1 MFRCVD
7 ATSSANVASFHI
19 NDGPVFIDTINVVNK
34 NDKTNQE
41 SFALLCAVTSKGSLY
56 IYNHHLEE
64 NTDKNN
70 NNKLKKPIKA
80 LNNLKIE
87 TDDGQP
93 ITIYGCFVTNMQNE
107 RLDRIELNCS
117 SIKNSSIPLSTLLS
131 QYMIYLVYGSHLNP
145 KIEKMQFTDLNESKM
160 VLKREDPLK
169 TTVLLQTQ
177 STKVHLRDRIILRL
191 VFFSNSYSFYLD

>member
-1 MFRCVD
+1 M
-7 ATSSANVASFHI
+7 
-19 NDGPVFIDTINVVNK
+19 
-34 NDKTNQE
+34 
-41 SFALLCAVTSKGSLY
+41 CAVTNKGSLY
-56 IYNHHLEE
+56 IYNHQLNEDA
-64 NTDKNN
+64 DKN

-80 LNNLKIE
+80 LNNLKIQ

-93 ITIYGCFVTNMQNE
+93 IAIYGCFVTNIQNE

-145 KIEKMQFTDLNESKM
+145 KIEKIQFTDLNESKI

-169 TTVLLQTQ
+169 TTILLQTQ
-177 STKVHLRDRIILRL
+177 STKVLINKKMLEKLFTHYCIYHLD
-191 VFFSNSYSFYLD
+191 